1 MSLNYLYIYILWTIN
16 KGDKMEG
23 YYETKAG
30 YDFWKKQYNDDIALG
45 FTEETDVGKYDVNMY
60 NKYQNGL
67 LAEISEVKY
76 QILNNNDDSFSKAIA
91 ITDAIIALSQSDDD
105 KLYFLTNTDRAIDVL
120 LKCLN
125 NIFKLLSEN
134 QGFNTS
140 GLTYYQNKDYSDDL
154 ITQLIDKCGWEIII
168 EKLINLESSEILCVD
183 YQLEEYQLIVYDDK
197 IKAFNDIKNNIID
210 IESNTDL
217 FNEYN
222 NEISKTIDKYWDII
236 DFDYDNYYG
245 LVRC

>member
-1 MSLNYLYIYILWTIN
+1 
-16 KGDKMEG
+16 MEG

-30 YDFWKKQYNDDIALG
+30 YDFWKKKYNDDIALG
-45 FTEETDVGKYDVNMY
+45 FTEETDIGKLDVVMY

-76 QILNNNDDSFSKAIA
+76 QILDNDDDSFSKAIA

-154 ITQLIDKCGWEIII
+154 IKQLIDKCGWEIII

-197 IKAFNDIKNNIID
+197 IKAFNDIKNNIIS

-245 LVRC
+245 

>member
-1 MSLNYLYIYILWTIN
+1 
-16 KGDKMEG
+16 MEG

-30 YDFWKKQYNDDIALG
+30 YDFWKKRYNDDIALG
-45 FTEETDVGKYDVNMY
+45 FTEETDVGKLDVVMY

-76 QILNNNDDSFSKAIA
+76 QILDNHDDSVSKAIA

-154 ITQLIDKCGWEIII
+154 IKQLIDKCGWEIII
-168 EKLINLESSEILCVD
+168 EELINLESSEILCVD
-183 YQLEEYQLIVYDDK
+183 YQLEEYKFIVYDDK

-210 IESNTDL
+210 IETNTDL

-222 NEISKTIDKYWDII
+222 NEISKTIDKYWDVI

-245 LVRC
+245 LMR

>member
-1 MSLNYLYIYILWTIN
+1 
-16 KGDKMEG
+16 MEG

-30 YDFWKKQYNDDIALG
+30 YDFWKKKYNDDIALG
-45 FTEETDVGKYDVNMY
+45 FNEETSVGKLDVVMY

-76 QILNNNDDSFSKAIA
+76 QILDNEDDSFSKAIA
-91 ITDAIIALSQSDDD
+91 ITDTIIALNQFDDD
-105 KLYFLTNTDRAIDVL
+105 KLYFLSDIDKSIDVL

-154 ITQLIDKCGWEIII
+154 IKQLIDKCGWEIII
-168 EKLINLESSEILCVD
+168 EELINLESSEILCVD
-183 YQLEEYQLIVYDDK
+183 YQLEEYKFIVYDDK
-197 IKAFNDIKNNIID
+197 IKAFNDIKNNIIS

-245 LVRC
+245 

>member
-1 MSLNYLYIYILWTIN
+1 
-16 KGDKMEG
+16 MEG

-30 YDFWKKQYNDDIALG
+30 YDFWKKRYNDDIALG
-45 FTEETDVGKYDVNMY
+45 FTEETDVGKLDVVMY

-76 QILNNNDDSFSKAIA
+76 QILDNEDDSFSKAIA
-91 ITDAIIALSQSDDD
+91 ITDTIIALNQFDDD
-105 KLYFLTNTDRAIDVL
+105 KLYFLNDIDKSIDVL

-140 GLTYYQNKDYSDDL
+140 GLTYYQSKDYSDDL
-154 ITQLIDKCGWEIII
+154 IKQLIDKCGWEIII

-183 YQLEEYQLIVYDDK
+183 YQLEEYQFIVYDDA
-197 IKAFNDIKNNIID
+197 IKAFNDIKNNIIS

-217 FNEYN
+217 FDEYN

-245 LVRC
+245 LMR

>member
-1 MSLNYLYIYILWTIN
+1 
-16 KGDKMEG
+16 MEG

-45 FTEETDVGKYDVNMY
+45 FTEETDIGKFDVTMY

-76 QILNNNDDSFSKAIA
+76 QILDNDDDSFSKAIA

-154 ITQLIDKCGWEIII
+154 IKRLIDKCGWEIII
-168 EKLINLESSEILCVD
+168 EELINLESSEILCVD
-183 YQLEEYQLIVYDDK
+183 YQLEEYQFIVYDDK

-245 LVRC
+245 LMR

>member
-1 MSLNYLYIYILWTIN
+1 
-16 KGDKMEG
+16 MEG

-30 YDFWKKQYNDDIALG
+30 YDFWKKQYNDDITLG
-45 FTEETDVGKYDVNMY
+45 FTEETDVGKLDVVMY

-76 QILNNNDDSFSKAIA
+76 QILDNDDDSFSKAIA

-154 ITQLIDKCGWEIII
+154 IKQLIDKCGWEIII
-168 EKLINLESSEILCVD
+168 EELINLESSEILCVD
-183 YQLEEYQLIVYDDK
+183 YQLEEYQFIVYDDK
-197 IKAFNDIKNNIID
+197 IKAFNDIKNNIIS
-210 IESNTDL
+210 IETNTDL

-245 LVRC
+245 LMR

>member
-1 MSLNYLYIYILWTIN
+1 
-16 KGDKMEG
+16 MEG

-30 YDFWKKQYNDDIALG
+30 YDFWKKRYNDDIALG
-45 FTEETDVGKYDVNMY
+45 FTEETGVGKLDVVMY

-76 QILNNNDDSFSKAIA
+76 QILDNHDDSFSKAIA

-154 ITQLIDKCGWEIII
+154 IKQLIDNSTRYC
-168 EKLINLESSEILCVD
+168 
-183 YQLEEYQLIVYDDK
+183 
-197 IKAFNDIKNNIID
+197 NN
-210 IESNTDL
+210 
-217 FNEYN
+217 N
-222 NEISKTIDKYWDII
+222 N
-236 DFDYDNYYG
+236 
-245 LVRC
+245 R

>member
-1 MSLNYLYIYILWTIN
+1 
-16 KGDKMEG
+16 MEG

-30 YDFWKKQYNDDIALG
+30 YDFWKKRYNDDIALG
-45 FTEETDVGKYDVNMY
+45 FTEETDVGKLDVVMY

-76 QILNNNDDSFSKAIA
+76 QILDNEDDSFSKAIA
-91 ITDAIIALSQSDDD
+91 ITDTIIALNQFNDD
-105 KLYFLTNTDRAIDVL
+105 KLYFLNDIDKSIDVL

-154 ITQLIDKCGWEIII
+154 IKQLIDKCGWEIII

-197 IKAFNDIKNNIID
+197 IKAFNDIKNNIIS

-245 LVRC
+245 LMR

>member
-1 MSLNYLYIYILWTIN
+1 
-16 KGDKMEG
+16 MEG

-30 YDFWKKQYNDDIALG
+30 YDFWKKRYNDDIGLG
-45 FTEETDVGKYDVNMY
+45 FTEETGVGKLDVVMY

-76 QILNNNDDSFSKAIA
+76 QILDNDDDSFSKAIA

-154 ITQLIDKCGWEIII
+154 IKQLIDKCGYEIVI
-168 EKLINLESSEILCVD
+168 ERLINLESSEILCVD

-197 IKAFNDIKNNIID
+197 IKAFNDIKNNIIS

-245 LVRC
+245 LMR

>member
-1 MSLNYLYIYILWTIN
+1 
-16 KGDKMEG
+16 MES
-23 YYETKAG
+23 YYESKTN
-30 YDFWKKQYNDDIALG
+30 YNYWKKQCSDDMMLG
-45 FTEETDVGKYDVNMY
+45 LNKETDIGKFDTMMY
-60 NKYQNGL
+60 NKHQNTL
-67 LAEISEVKY
+67 LLEISEVKY
-76 QILNNNDDSFSKAIA
+76 QILDDVNDSFSKTIA
-91 ITDAIIALSQSDDD
+91 VIDTIIALNQSDDD

>member
-1 MSLNYLYIYILWTIN
+1 
-16 KGDKMEG
+16 MEG

-30 YDFWKKQYNDDIALG
+30 YDFWKKRYNDDIALG
-45 FTEETDVGKYDVNMY
+45 FTEETDVGKLDVVMY

-76 QILNNNDDSFSKAIA
+76 QILDNHDDSFSKAIA

-154 ITQLIDKCGWEIII
+154 IKQLIDKCGWEIII
-168 EKLINLESSEILCVD
+168 EELINLESSEILCVD
-183 YQLEEYQLIVYDDK
+183 YQLEEYKFIVYDDK
-197 IKAFNDIKNNIID
+197 IKAFNDIKNNIIS

-222 NEISKTIDKYWDII
+222 NEISKTIDKYWDVI

-245 LVRC
+245 LMR

>member
-1 MSLNYLYIYILWTIN
+1 
-16 KGDKMEG
+16 MEG

-30 YDFWKKQYNDDIALG
+30 YDFWKKRYNDDIALG
-45 FTEETDVGKYDVNMY
+45 FTEETDVGKLDVVMY

-76 QILNNNDDSFSKAIA
+76 QILDNEDDSFSKAIA
-91 ITDAIIALSQSDDD
+91 ITDTIIALNQFDDD
-105 KLYFLTNTDRAIDVL
+105 KLYFLNDIDKSTDVL

-154 ITQLIDKCGWEIII
+154 IKQLIDKCGWEIII
-168 EKLINLESSEILCVD
+168 EELINLESSEILCVD
-183 YQLEEYQLIVYDDK
+183 YQLEEYQFIVYDDA
-197 IKAFNDIKNNIID
+197 IKAFNDIKNNIIS

-245 LVRC
+245 LMR

>member
-1 MSLNYLYIYILWTIN
+1 
-16 KGDKMEG
+16 MEG
-23 YYETKAG
+23 YYENKAG
-30 YDFWKKQYNDDIALG
+30 YDFWKKRYNDDIALG
-45 FTEETDVGKYDVNMY
+45 FTEETDVGKLDVVMY

-76 QILNNNDDSFSKAIA
+76 QILDNHDDSFSKAIA

-154 ITQLIDKCGWEIII
+154 IKQLIDKCGWEIII
-168 EKLINLESSEILCVD
+168 EELINLESSEILCVD
-183 YQLEEYQLIVYDDK
+183 YQLEEYKFIVYDDK

-210 IESNTDL
+210 IETNTDL

-245 LVRC
+245 LMRW

>member
-1 MSLNYLYIYILWTIN
+1 
-16 KGDKMEG
+16 MEG

-30 YDFWKKQYNDDIALG
+30 YDFWKKRYNDDIGLG
-45 FTEETDVGKYDVNMY
+45 FTEETDVGKLDVVMY

-76 QILNNNDDSFSKAIA
+76 QILDNHDDSFSKAIA

-154 ITQLIDKCGWEIII
+154 IKQLIDKCGWEIII
-168 EKLINLESSEILCVD
+168 EELINLESSEILCVD
-183 YQLEEYQLIVYDDK
+183 YQLEEYKFIVYDDK
-197 IKAFNDIKNNIID
+197 IKAFNDIKNNIIS
-210 IESNTDL
+210 IESNTGL

-222 NEISKTIDKYWDII
+222 NEISKTIDKYWDVI

-245 LVRC
+245 LMR

>member
-1 MSLNYLYIYILWTIN
+1 
-16 KGDKMEG
+16 MEG

-30 YDFWKKQYNDDIALG
+30 YDFWKKRYNDDIGLG
-45 FTEETDVGKYDVNMY
+45 FTEETDVGKLDVVMY

-76 QILNNNDDSFSKAIA
+76 QILDNEDDSFSKAIA
-91 ITDAIIALSQSDDD
+91 ITDTIIALNQFDDD
-105 KLYFLTNTDRAIDVL
+105 KLYFLTNIDKSIDVL

-154 ITQLIDKCGWEIII
+154 IKQLIDKCGWEIII

-183 YQLEEYQLIVYDDK
+183 YQLEEYQFIVYDDK

-245 LVRC
+245 LMR

>member
-1 MSLNYLYIYILWTIN
+1 
-16 KGDKMEG
+16 MEG

-30 YDFWKKQYNDDIALG
+30 YDFWKKKYNDDIALG
-45 FTEETDVGKYDVNMY
+45 FTEETDIGKLDVVMY

-76 QILNNNDDSFSKAIA
+76 QILDNEDDSFSKAIA
-91 ITDAIIALSQSDDD
+91 ITDAIIALNQSDDD

-154 ITQLIDKCGWEIII
+154 IKQLIDKCGWEIII

-183 YQLEEYQLIVYDDK
+183 YQLEEYQFIVYDDA
-197 IKAFNDIKNNIID
+197 IKAFNDIKNNIIS

-245 LVRC
+245 LMR

>member
-1 MSLNYLYIYILWTIN
+1 
-16 KGDKMEG
+16 MEG

-30 YDFWKKQYNDDIALG
+30 YDFWKKRYNDDIALG
-45 FTEETDVGKYDVNMY
+45 FTEETDVGKLDVVMY

-76 QILNNNDDSFSKAIA
+76 QILDNEYDSFSRAIA
-91 ITDAIIALSQSDDD
+91 ITDTIIALSQSDDD

-154 ITQLIDKCGWEIII
+154 IKQLIDKCGWEIII
-168 EKLINLESSEILCVD
+168 EELINLESSEILCVD
-183 YQLEEYQLIVYDDK
+183 YQLEEYKFIVYDDK

-210 IESNTDL
+210 IETNTDL

-245 LVRC
+245 LMR

>member
-1 MSLNYLYIYILWTIN
+1 
-16 KGDKMEG
+16 MEG

-30 YDFWKKQYNDDIALG
+30 YDFWKKRYNDDIALG
-45 FTEETDVGKYDVNMY
+45 FTEETDVGKLDVVMY

-67 LAEISEVKY
+67 LAEISEIKY
-76 QILNNNDDSFSKAIA
+76 QILDNEDDSFSKAIA
-91 ITDAIIALSQSDDD
+91 ITDTIIALNQFDDD
-105 KLYFLTNTDRAIDVL
+105 KLYFLNDIDKSIDVL

-154 ITQLIDKCGWEIII
+154 IKQLIDKCGWEIII

-197 IKAFNDIKNNIID
+197 IKAFNDIKNNIIS

-245 LVRC
+245 LMR

>member
-1 MSLNYLYIYILWTIN
+1 
-16 KGDKMEG
+16 MEG

-30 YDFWKKQYNDDIALG
+30 YDFWKKRYNDDIDLG
-45 FTEETDVGKYDVNMY
+45 FTEETDVGKLDVVMY

-76 QILNNNDDSFSKAIA
+76 QILDNDDDSFSKAIA

-154 ITQLIDKCGWEIII
+154 IKQLIDKCGWEIII
-168 EKLINLESSEILCVD
+168 EELINLESSEILCVD
-183 YQLEEYQLIVYDDK
+183 YQLEEYKFIVYDDK

-210 IESNTDL
+210 IETNTDL

-222 NEISKTIDKYWDII
+222 NEISKTIDKYWDVI

-245 LVRC
+245 LMR

>member
-1 MSLNYLYIYILWTIN
+1 
-16 KGDKMEG
+16 MEG

-30 YDFWKKQYNDDIALG
+30 YDFWKEKYNDDIALG
-45 FTEETDVGKYDVNMY
+45 FTEETDVGKLDVVMY

-76 QILNNNDDSFSKAIA
+76 QILDNEDDSFSKAIA
-91 ITDAIIALSQSDDD
+91 ITDAIIALNQSDND

-154 ITQLIDKCGWEIII
+154 IKQLIDKCGWEIII
-168 EKLINLESSEILCVD
+168 EELINLESSEILCVD
-183 YQLEEYQLIVYDDK
+183 YQLEEYKFIVYDDK
-197 IKAFNDIKNNIID
+197 IKAFNDIKNNIIS

-245 LVRC
+245 LMR

>member
-1 MSLNYLYIYILWTIN
+1 
-16 KGDKMEG
+16 MEG

-45 FTEETDVGKYDVNMY
+45 FTEETDIGKFDVTMY

-76 QILNNNDDSFSKAIA
+76 QILDNDDDSFSKAIA

-154 ITQLIDKCGWEIII
+154 IKQLIDKCGWEIII

-197 IKAFNDIKNNIID
+197 IKAFNDIKNNIIS

-245 LVRC
+245 LMR

>member
-1 MSLNYLYIYILWTIN
+1 
-16 KGDKMEG
+16 MEG

-30 YDFWKKQYNDDIALG
+30 YDFWKRQCNDDIAFG
-45 FTEETDVGKYDVNMY
+45 FTEETDVSKLDVVMY
-60 NKYQNGL
+60 NKYQNRL

-76 QILNNNDDSFSKAIA
+76 QILDNEDDSFSKAIA
-91 ITDAIIALSQSDDD
+91 ITDTIIALNQFDDD
-105 KLYFLTNTDRAIDVL
+105 KLYFLNDIDKSTNVL

-154 ITQLIDKCGWEIII
+154 IKQLIDKCGWEIII
-168 EKLINLESSEILCVD
+168 EELINLESSEILCVD
-183 YQLEEYQLIVYDDK
+183 YQLEEYKFIVYDDK
-197 IKAFNDIKNNIID
+197 IKAFNDIKNNIIS

-217 FNEYN
+217 FNKYN

-245 LVRC
+245 LMR

>member
-1 MSLNYLYIYILWTIN
+1 
-16 KGDKMEG
+16 MEG

-30 YDFWKKQYNDDIALG
+30 YDFWKKQYNDDITLG
-45 FTEETDVGKYDVNMY
+45 FTEETDIGKYDVNMY

-76 QILNNNDDSFSKAIA
+76 QILDNDDNSFSKAIA

-154 ITQLIDKCGWEIII
+154 IKQLIDKCGWEIII

-197 IKAFNDIKNNIID
+197 IKAFNDIKNNIIS

-222 NEISKTIDKYWDII
+222 NEISKTIDKYWDVI

-245 LVRC
+245 LMRW

>member
-1 MSLNYLYIYILWTIN
+1 
-16 KGDKMEG
+16 MEG

-30 YDFWKKQYNDDIALG
+30 YDFWKKRYNDDIGLG
-45 FTEETDVGKYDVNMY
+45 FTEETDVGKLDVVMY

-76 QILNNNDDSFSKAIA
+76 QILDNDDDSFSKAIA

-154 ITQLIDKCGWEIII
+154 IKQLIDKCGWEIII
-168 EKLINLESSEILCVD
+168 EELINLESSEILCVD
-183 YQLEEYQLIVYDDK
+183 YQLEEYKFIVYDDK

-210 IESNTDL
+210 IETNTDL

-245 LVRC
+245 

>member
-1 MSLNYLYIYILWTIN
+1 
-16 KGDKMEG
+16 MEG
-23 YYETKAG
+23 YYETKVG
-30 YDFWKKQYNDDIALG
+30 YDFWKKKYNDDIALG
-45 FTEETDVGKYDVNMY
+45 FTEETDIGKLDVVMY

-76 QILNNNDDSFSKAIA
+76 QILDNEDDSFSKAIA
-91 ITDAIIALSQSDDD
+91 ITDAIIALNQSDDD

-154 ITQLIDKCGWEIII
+154 IKQLIDKCGWEIII

-183 YQLEEYQLIVYDDK
+183 YQLEEYQFIVYDDK
-197 IKAFNDIKNNIID
+197 IKAFNDIKNNIIS

-217 FNEYN
+217 FDEYN
-222 NEISKTIDKYWDII
+222 SEISKIIDKYWDII

-245 LVRC
+245 

>member
-1 MSLNYLYIYILWTIN
+1 
-16 KGDKMEG
+16 MEG

-30 YDFWKKQYNDDIALG
+30 YDFWKKRYNDDIALG
-45 FTEETDVGKYDVNMY
+45 FTEETDVGKLDVVMY

-76 QILNNNDDSFSKAIA
+76 QILDNDDDSFSKAIA

-154 ITQLIDKCGWEIII
+154 IKQLIDKCGWEIII
-168 EKLINLESSEILCVD
+168 EELINLESSEILCVD
-183 YQLEEYQLIVYDDK
+183 YQLEEYKFIVYDDK
-197 IKAFNDIKNNIID
+197 IKAFNDIKNNIIS

-245 LVRC
+245 LMR

>member
-1 MSLNYLYIYILWTIN
+1 
-16 KGDKMEG
+16 MES

-30 YDFWKKQYNDDIALG
+30 YDFWKKRYNDDIALG
-45 FTEETDVGKYDVNMY
+45 FTEETDVGKLDVVMY

-76 QILNNNDDSFSKAIA
+76 QILDNEDDSFSKAIA
-91 ITDAIIALSQSDDD
+91 ITDTIIALNQFDDD
-105 KLYFLTNTDRAIDVL
+105 KLYFLNDIDKSIDVL

-154 ITQLIDKCGWEIII
+154 IKQLIDKCGWEIII

-183 YQLEEYQLIVYDDK
+183 YQLEEYQFIVYDDT
-197 IKAFNDIKNNIID
+197 IKAFNDIKNNIIS

-245 LVRC
+245 LMR

>member
-1 MSLNYLYIYILWTIN
+1 
-16 KGDKMEG
+16 MEG

-30 YDFWKKQYNDDIALG
+30 YDFWKKQYNDDITLG
-45 FTEETDVGKYDVNMY
+45 FTEETDIGKYDVNMY

-76 QILNNNDDSFSKAIA
+76 QILDNEDDSFSKAIA
-91 ITDAIIALSQSDDD
+91 ITDTIIALNQFDDD
-105 KLYFLTNTDRAIDVL
+105 KLYFLSDIDKSIDVL

-154 ITQLIDKCGWEIII
+154 IKQLIDKCGWEIII
-168 EKLINLESSEILCVD
+168 ERLINLESSEILCVD

-197 IKAFNDIKNNIID
+197 IKAFNDIKNNIIS

-245 LVRC
+245 LMR

>member
-1 MSLNYLYIYILWTIN
+1 
-16 KGDKMEG
+16 MEG

-30 YDFWKKQYNDDIALG
+30 YDFWKKRYNDDIALG
-45 FTEETDVGKYDVNMY
+45 FTEETDVGKLDVVMY

-76 QILNNNDDSFSKAIA
+76 QILDNEDDSFSKAIA
-91 ITDAIIALSQSDDD
+91 ITDTIIALNQFDDD
-105 KLYFLTNTDRAIDVL
+105 KLYFLNDIDKSIDVL

-154 ITQLIDKCGWEIII
+154 IKQLIDKCGWEIII

-183 YQLEEYQLIVYDDK
+183 YQLEEYQFIVYDDK
-197 IKAFNDIKNNIID
+197 IKAFNDIKNNIIS

-245 LVRC
+245 LMR

>member
-1 MSLNYLYIYILWTIN
+1 
-16 KGDKMEG
+16 MEG

-30 YDFWKKQYNDDIALG
+30 YDFWKKRYNDDIALG
-45 FTEETDVGKYDVNMY
+45 FTEETDVGKLDVVMY

-76 QILNNNDDSFSKAIA
+76 QILDNEDDSFSKAIA
-91 ITDAIIALSQSDDD
+91 ITDTIIALNQFDDD
-105 KLYFLTNTDRAIDVL
+105 KLYFLNDIDKSIDVL

-140 GLTYYQNKDYSDDL
+140 GLTYYQSKDYSDDL
-154 ITQLIDKCGWEIII
+154 IKQLIDKCGWEIII

-183 YQLEEYQLIVYDDK
+183 YQLEEYQFIVYDDT
-197 IKAFNDIKNNIID
+197 IKAFNDIKNNIIS

-245 LVRC
+245 LMRW

>member
-1 MSLNYLYIYILWTIN
+1 
-16 KGDKMEG
+16 MEG
-23 YYETKAG
+23 YYENKAG
-30 YDFWKKQYNDDIALG
+30 YDFWKKRYNDDIALG
-45 FTEETDVGKYDVNMY
+45 FTEETDVGKLDVVMY

-76 QILNNNDDSFSKAIA
+76 QILDNHDDSFSKAIA

-154 ITQLIDKCGWEIII
+154 IKQLIDKCGWEIII
-168 EKLINLESSEILCVD
+168 EELINLESSEILCVD
-183 YQLEEYQLIVYDDK
+183 YQLEEYKFIVYDDK

-210 IESNTDL
+210 IETNTDL

-222 NEISKTIDKYWDII
+222 NEISKTIDKYWDVI

-245 LVRC
+245 

>member
-1 MSLNYLYIYILWTIN
+1 
-16 KGDKMEG
+16 MEG

-30 YDFWKKQYNDDIALG
+30 YDFWKKQYNDDITLG
-45 FTEETDVGKYDVNMY
+45 FTEETDIGKYDVNMY

-76 QILNNNDDSFSKAIA
+76 QILDNDDNSFSKAIA

-154 ITQLIDKCGWEIII
+154 IKQLIDKCGWEIII

-197 IKAFNDIKNNIID
+197 IKAFNDIKNNIIS

-222 NEISKTIDKYWDII
+222 NEISKTIDKYWDVI

-245 LVRC
+245 LMR

>member
-1 MSLNYLYIYILWTIN
+1 
-16 KGDKMEG
+16 MEG

-30 YDFWKKQYNDDIALG
+30 YDFWKKKYNDDIALG
-45 FTEETDVGKYDVNMY
+45 FTEETDIGKLDVVMY

-76 QILNNNDDSFSKAIA
+76 QILDNDDDSFSKAIA

-154 ITQLIDKCGWEIII
+154 IKQLIDKCGWEIII
-168 EKLINLESSEILCVD
+168 EELTNLESSEILCVD
-183 YQLEEYQLIVYDDK
+183 YQLEEYQFIVYDDK

-210 IESNTDL
+210 IETNTDL

-222 NEISKTIDKYWDII
+222 NEISKTIDKYWDVI

-245 LVRC
+245 

>member
-1 MSLNYLYIYILWTIN
+1 
-16 KGDKMEG
+16 MEG

-30 YDFWKKQYNDDIALG
+30 YDFWKKRYNDDIALG
-45 FTEETDVGKYDVNMY
+45 FNEETDVGKLDVVMY
-60 NKYQNGL
+60 NKYQHGL

-76 QILNNNDDSFSKAIA
+76 QILDNDDDSFSKAIA

-154 ITQLIDKCGWEIII
+154 IKQLIDKCGWEIII
-168 EKLINLESSEILCVD
+168 EELINLESSEILCVD
-183 YQLEEYQLIVYDDK
+183 YQLEEYKFIVYDDK

-210 IESNTDL
+210 IDTNTDL

-222 NEISKTIDKYWDII
+222 NEISKTIDKYWDVI

-245 LVRC
+245 LMR

>member
-1 MSLNYLYIYILWTIN
+1 
-16 KGDKMEG
+16 MEG

-30 YDFWKKQYNDDIALG
+30 YDFWKKRYNDDIALG
-45 FTEETDVGKYDVNMY
+45 FTEETDVGKLDVVMY

-76 QILNNNDDSFSKAIA
+76 QILDNEDDSFSKAIA
-91 ITDAIIALSQSDDD
+91 ITDTIIALSQFNDD
-105 KLYFLTNTDRAIDVL
+105 KLYFLTNIDKSIDVL

-154 ITQLIDKCGWEIII
+154 IKQLIDKCGWEIII

-183 YQLEEYQLIVYDDK
+183 YQLEEYQFIVYDDT
-197 IKAFNDIKNNIID
+197 IKAFNDIKNNIIS

-245 LVRC
+245 LMR

>member
-1 MSLNYLYIYILWTIN
+1 
-16 KGDKMEG
+16 MEG

-30 YDFWKKQYNDDIALG
+30 YDFWKKKYNDDIALG
-45 FTEETDVGKYDVNMY
+45 FTEETDIGKLDVVMY

-76 QILNNNDDSFSKAIA
+76 QILDNEDDSFSKAIA
-91 ITDAIIALSQSDDD
+91 ITDAIIALNQSDDD

-154 ITQLIDKCGWEIII
+154 IKQLIDKCGWEIII

-183 YQLEEYQLIVYDDK
+183 YQLEEYQFIVYDDT
-197 IKAFNDIKNNIID
+197 IKAFNDIKNNIIS

-245 LVRC
+245 LMR

>member
-1 MSLNYLYIYILWTIN
+1 
-16 KGDKMEG
+16 MEG

-30 YDFWKKQYNDDIALG
+30 YDFWKKRYNDDIGLG
-45 FTEETDVGKYDVNMY
+45 FTEETDVGKLDVVMY

-76 QILNNNDDSFSKAIA
+76 QILDNHDDSFSKAIA

-154 ITQLIDKCGWEIII
+154 IKQLIDKCGWEIII
-168 EKLINLESSEILCVD
+168 EELINLESSEILCVD
-183 YQLEEYQLIVYDDK
+183 YQLEEYKFIVYDNK

-222 NEISKTIDKYWDII
+222 NEISKTIDKYWDVI

-245 LVRC
+245 LMRW

>member
-1 MSLNYLYIYILWTIN
+1 
-16 KGDKMEG
+16 MEG

-30 YDFWKKQYNDDIALG
+30 YDFWKKRYNDDIALG
-45 FTEETDVGKYDVNMY
+45 FTEETDVGKLDVVMY

-67 LAEISEVKY
+67 LAEISEIKY
-76 QILNNNDDSFSKAIA
+76 QILDNEDDSFSKAIA
-91 ITDAIIALSQSDDD
+91 ITDTIIALSQFDDD
-105 KLYFLTNTDRAIDVL
+105 KLYFLTNIDKSIDVL

-154 ITQLIDKCGWEIII
+154 IKQLIDKCGWEIII

-197 IKAFNDIKNNIID
+197 IKAFNDIKNNIIS

-245 LVRC
+245 LMR